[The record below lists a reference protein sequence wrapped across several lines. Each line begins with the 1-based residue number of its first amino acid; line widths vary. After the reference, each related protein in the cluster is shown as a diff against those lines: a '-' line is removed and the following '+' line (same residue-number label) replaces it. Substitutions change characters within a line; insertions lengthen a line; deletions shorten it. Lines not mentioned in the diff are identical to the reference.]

1 MSNILNMSRPW
12 ANLRGA
18 FYGWWLAAVGALVM
32 ALGTVP
38 LFQGLPVWN
47 PVLRNAFGWSAGQ
60 MSWAFAVSRIEGGL
74 MGPVEGLIIEK
85 LGPRRMVVIGMS
97 ILGAGFILLSQIR
110 ELWHLYAAF
119 FVMSM
124 GAGLG
129 TWLPMMT
136 VMNHWFVRK
145 KTRAMSMVME
155 GFAVGGVLIPLVLA
169 WSVGGADPAVSE
181 RFGWRVTAFAVG
193 IVIIGL
199 ALPLSRLV
207 RNRPEELG
215 LLPDGDAPQESQ
227 EAERPAAHP
236 GAEAPPAA
244 APEPGFTWQEAVRT
258 KAFWLISFGHATSS
272 VVIVTV
278 MVHLGLMLDDRG
290 FSLQTISAVVATY
303 TAINAVFILV
313 GGYLGDRMPIR
324 YSAFGFSA
332 IQSVAVVVLVFADNT
347 PMLFLFAVIL
357 GVGFGGRTPVTT
369 AIRGVYFGRRAFA
382 AITGISMV
390 PMNVLLFSAPLFAG
404 YMRDLTGKYDVPFVT
419 IAVVCLVGSCLFLM
433 LGEPTVAARARAG
446 PRAED

>member
-1 MSNILNMSRPW
+1 MNNILNVTRPW

-18 FYGWWLAAVGALVM
+18 FYGWWLAGVGALVM

-85 LGPRRMVVIGMS
+85 LGSRRMVFIGMS

-110 ELWHLYAAF
+110 ELWQLYAAF

-155 GFAVGGVLIPLVLA
+155 GFALGGVLIPILLA
-169 WSVGGADPAVSE
+169 WSVGGVDPAVSE

-193 IVIIGL
+193 IIIIGL

-215 LLPDGDAPQESQ
+215 LRPDGDAPQE
-227 EAERPAAHP
+227 AEQPVAHQGAESAPAA
-236 GAEAPPAA
+236 
-244 APEPGFTWQEAVRT
+244 EPGFTWQEAVRT
-258 KAFWLISFGHATSS
+258 RAFWLISFGHATSS

-290 FSLQTISAVVATY
+290 FSLQIISAVVATY

-332 IQSVAVVVLVFADNT
+332 IQSVAVVVLVFARDT
-347 PMLFLFAVIL
+347 PMLFLFAAIL

-382 AITGISMV
+382 AITGVSMV
-390 PMNVLLFSAPLFAG
+390 PMNILLFAAPLFAG
-404 YMRDLTGKYDVPFVT
+404 YMRDLTGEYNLPFLT
-419 IAVVCLVGSCLFLM
+419 IAVVCLVGSCLFLL
-433 LGEPTVAARARAG
+433 LGEPAAAPKANPAPQVA
-446 PRAED
+446 D